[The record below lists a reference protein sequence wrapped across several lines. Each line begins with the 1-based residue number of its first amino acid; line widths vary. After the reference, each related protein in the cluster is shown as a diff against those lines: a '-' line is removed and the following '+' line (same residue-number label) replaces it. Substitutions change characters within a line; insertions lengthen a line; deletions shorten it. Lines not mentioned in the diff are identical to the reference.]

1 MTTQTAT
8 HTASPTLGQRVLRIN
23 AFFSGI
29 SGLVLTIAASPIA
42 SFIGVPAPLIL
53 AAVGIGLIIFA
64 IDLYWL
70 GSRAVSRTTLITI
83 GVLDMIWVAGSA
95 ALLLGGFIPFTTAG
109 KWAVALTAEIVFL
122 FAVVEFYAAW
132 REK

>member
-8 HTASPTLGQRVLRIN
+8 HT
-23 AFFSGI
+23 
-29 SGLVLTIAASPIA
+29 ASPIA

-53 AAVGIGLIIFA
+53 AAVGIGLMVFA
-64 IDLYWL
+64 VVLYWL
-70 GSRAVSRTTLITI
+70 ASRPVNRAELVII

-95 ALLLGGFIPFTTAG
+95 ALLLGGWIPFSTAG
-109 KWAVALTAEIVFL
+109 KWAVAMTAEIVFL

-132 REK
+132 RKK